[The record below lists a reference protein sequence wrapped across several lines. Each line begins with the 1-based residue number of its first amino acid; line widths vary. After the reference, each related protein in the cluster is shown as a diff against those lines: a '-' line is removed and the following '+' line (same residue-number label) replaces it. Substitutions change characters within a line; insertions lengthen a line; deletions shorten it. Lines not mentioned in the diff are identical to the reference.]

1 MSPLM
6 VCPPGQDHK
15 PNSIL
20 YEGKEN
26 QERLEE
32 KGTTLRRATRWA
44 TSRPLLPDG
53 KLIVENGL
61 LSGRVAIVREGS
73 REAAFQQ
80 PT

>member
-6 VCPPGQDHK
+6 ICPPGQDHK

-32 KGTTLRRATRWA
+32 KGTTLRRQ
-44 TSRPLLPDG
+44 PDG
-53 KLIVENGL
+53 L
-61 LSGRVAIVREGS
+61 LLVRSYRTANSSLKMAHFLVGVNILV
-73 REAAFQQ
+73 
-80 PT
+80 